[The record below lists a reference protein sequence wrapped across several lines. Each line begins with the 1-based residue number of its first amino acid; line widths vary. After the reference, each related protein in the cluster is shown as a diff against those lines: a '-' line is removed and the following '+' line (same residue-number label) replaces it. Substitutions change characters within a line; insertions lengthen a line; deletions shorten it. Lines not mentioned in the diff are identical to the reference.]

1 MLFMNSKL
9 DIFLDDALLLF
20 SVDLTSVFLYSD

>member
-20 SVDLTSVFLYSD
+20 SVDLTSVFLYGD